1 MFTWKKR
8 LNSYGLS
15 NYVIILL
22 VVMAILST
30 IAELIGIG
38 IFLPIFEMLKDGS
51 LVEPS
56 TSSSNLV
63 LYIYNIFQFFG
74 VEFSLALLLLT
85 SFIFF
90 LFSKV
95 FIYAVNYVRSY
106 YLGFLIKKNRD
117 MLLDYYLNTN
127 ASFYDKFG
135 VGDFINSSSVEMS
148 AAINGSMIPIK
159 FIVSIITA
167 LGSMILLSILSLK
180 LTTIS
185 FIVVIISLVIPSRWI
200 KATTSIGKKN
210 SKYNSTV
217 TSFLHSRLHSPR
229 LIRLSRTSKA
239 EIQSY
244 AKITEKQ
251 RVLTLAIHVL
261 KARVELILEPIII
274 GSSLLMLYIAIKN
287 LDLPLEVVMLYM
299 VILLRLVPV
308 IKTLL
313 SQKQSMNR
321 AKGPIQAV
329 DELLELLQNSRQVIN
344 TDSFDKNSKDA
355 IQNIELKNI
364 CFSYDNTHALSNIN
378 LSFESGKF
386 YAIVGPSGGG
396 KSTLIDVV
404 SGYRHQDSGFIFING
419 EQLNAHS
426 NCQILSKVSFV
437 PQDPQIFKGTIRSH
451 ISYGVDNSSEK
462 QILKA
467 ADLSGAYEFINKL
480 PNGLDTLITANASN
494 LSGGQ
499 RQRLDLS
506 RALLKNSSLLILD
519 EPTANLDHRS
529 EEKFMK
535 TIRYLASN
543 TDIIII
549 IIAHRLHTI
558 RDADKIIVLEDGH
571 ITGTGSHS
579 KLILENSWYSGSL

>member
-1 MFTWKKR
+1 
-8 LNSYGLS
+8 
-15 NYVIILL
+15 
-22 VVMAILST
+22 
-30 IAELIGIG
+30 
-38 IFLPIFEMLKDGS
+38 
-51 LVEPS
+51 
-56 TSSSNLV
+56 
-63 LYIYNIFQFFG
+63 
-74 VEFSLALLLLT
+74 
-85 SFIFF
+85 
-90 LFSKV
+90 
-95 FIYAVNYVRSY
+95 
-106 YLGFLIKKNRD
+106 
-117 MLLDYYLNTN
+117 
-127 ASFYDKFG
+127 
-135 VGDFINSSSVEMS
+135 
-148 AAINGSMIPIK
+148 
-159 FIVSIITA
+159 
-167 LGSMILLSILSLK
+167 
-180 LTTIS
+180 
-185 FIVVIISLVIPSRWI
+185 
-200 KATTSIGKKN
+200 
-210 SKYNSTV
+210 
-217 TSFLHSRLHSPR
+217 
-229 LIRLSRTSKA
+229 
-239 EIQSY
+239 
-244 AKITEKQ
+244 
-251 RVLTLAIHVL
+251 
-261 KARVELILEPIII
+261 
-274 GSSLLMLYIAIKN
+274 
-287 LDLPLEVVMLYM
+287 
-299 VILLRLVPV
+299 
-308 IKTLL
+308 
-313 SQKQSMNR
+313 
-321 AKGPIQAV
+321 V